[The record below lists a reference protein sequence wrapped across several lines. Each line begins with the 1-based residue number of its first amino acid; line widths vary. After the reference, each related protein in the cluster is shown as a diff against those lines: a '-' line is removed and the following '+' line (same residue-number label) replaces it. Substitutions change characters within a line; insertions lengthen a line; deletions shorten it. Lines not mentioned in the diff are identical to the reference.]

1 MADNDIDM
9 NQIIHAA
16 VRRDLAR
23 TESALRAMSDGDAKR
38 AADLQRAWG
47 FLWSELRRH
56 HEGEDTHIWPYVRG
70 LGVVDAAVVDAMEAE
85 HHDMGAACE
94 AATTAIDVVAAAPT
108 KANATAAADAVAAAA
123 KVTGAHLDHE
133 ESAVTP
139 FIKERVE
146 TPEWKAVE
154 KELRKA
160 SPTTAG
166 QFFAWLQDG
175 ADPEVLAALRS
186 IMPAPVLLILGRGLG
201 MSYHRRIAPV
211 WR

>member
-1 MADNDIDM
+1 M

-23 TESALRAMSDGDAKR
+23 TQGALEKLPAGDTAR
-38 AADLQRAWG
+38 AADIRRAWTY
-47 FLWSELRRH
+47 LWSELRRH

-70 LGVVDAAVVDAMEAE
+70 LGTVDESLVDAMEAE

-94 AATTAIDVVAAAPT
+94 
-108 KANATAAADAVAAAA
+108 KATAAIDLVAEEPSTANAAKAAALVA
-123 KVTGAHLDHE
+123 EAARVTNAHLDHE
-133 ESAVTP
+133 ETAITP
-139 FIKERVE
+139 VIKEQVG
-146 TPEWKAVE
+146 TAEWKTVE

-175 ADPEVLAALRS
+175 ATPEQLAALRS
-186 IMPAPVLLILGRGLG
+186 IIPGPVLMILSRGFGR
-201 MSYHRRIAPV
+201 SYHRRIAPV